1 VKCTGKYVGESIWL
15 FCLPDC
21 PTSRCLSC
29 VVTRVIGQSV
39 AQLSPSLCLKA
50 SSKPQRP
57 EILALLGSSL
67 SLASHRNELI
77 ADCLY
82 CPVTPYHTSLNTP
95 PTCLPK
101 SPISS
106 SSSRSA
112 AARTLPVRVF
122 LLLELP
128 SAYKSNAKTNIACYS
143 KTAARIKKT
152 STQQIKFKVRC
163 EKYLYT
169 LVLKD
174 QDKAEKLKQSLPPGM
189 RLTNSLASRS
199 FPRTSQRQLADQ
211 IPNLQVLP
219 SPRPPRRTRRASA
232 SQSKQCVN
240 KYQTHNVFSF

>member
-1 VKCTGKYVGESIWL
+1 LVQGHRSKRG
-15 FCLPDC
+15 
-21 PTSRCLSC
+21 
-29 VVTRVIGQSV
+29 
-39 AQLSPSLCLKA
+39 AASPLLTAA
-50 SSKPQRP
+50 SQQQTARRP
-57 EILALLGSSL
+57 EILALLGTSL
-67 SLASHRNELI
+67 SRASHRNELLV
-77 ADCLY
+77 DRRRPYCL
-82 CPVTPYHTSLNTP
+82 VTPYHTSLNTP

-106 SSSRSA
+106 SSLRSA
-112 AARTLPVRVF
+112 AARTLPVRF
-122 LLLELP
+122 P
-128 SAYKSNAKTNIACYS
+128 FYRPAQMKNAKTNIGCYR

-189 RLTNSLASRS
+189 RPTNSLASRS
-199 FPRTSQRQLADQ
+199 CHIEIAKQLADR
-211 IPNLQVLP
+211 IPNSQVLP

-240 KYQTHNVFSF
+240 KYNAQRLFFFEARHKPNE